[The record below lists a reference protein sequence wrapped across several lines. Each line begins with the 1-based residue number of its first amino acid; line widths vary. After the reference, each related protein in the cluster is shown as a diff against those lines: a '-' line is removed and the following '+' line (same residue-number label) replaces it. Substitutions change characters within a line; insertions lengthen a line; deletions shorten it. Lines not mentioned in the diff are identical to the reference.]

1 MIVLLLG
8 SFLMVPLAVGV
19 IFVPLSIALR
29 SQAANPRELSIAT
42 TCQPTHRCSAEPP
55 GRWRARHSLIE
66 VTKNSCRLAS
76 STASG
81 RGP

>member
-29 SQAANPRELSIAT
+29 SQAREPERTVDRYNL
-42 TCQPTHRCSAEPP
+42 PTDSQVQR
-55 GRWRARHSLIE
+55 RAARE
-66 VTKNSCRLAS
+66 MAR
-76 STASG
+76 TAFADRSDEELTAL
-81 RGP
+81 RR